1 MIIISQFYNK
11 IKAISK
17 GVKVNIFVDMD
28 GVVAD
33 YDMLD
38 FKLHGDEKDVY
49 LYKRPIKTVINIL
62 AKISTL
68 DNVNI
73 FILSVARYKK
83 QINGKIIWINKN
95 MPFINNK
102 NINIISREE
111 SNFVEPSVIKTKY
124 LSEKIEENTI
134 TIHIDDSH
142 SVLQAV
148 DKLGKDII
156 PLHISSILD

>member
-73 FILSVARYKK
+73 YILSVARYKK

-111 SNFVEPSVIKTKY
+111 SNFAEPSVIKTKY
-124 LSEKIEENTI
+124 LSEKLEENTI
-134 TIHIDDSH
+134 NIHIDDSH